1 MLLRREVRNAP
12 NLPARL
18 LAATL
23 IFEAVTINLPGPD
36 ADGDTDVPA
45 PEVRNVLRAC
55 SDMIALM
62 EPAQAQLWHSV
73 GLTLTHLVVLR
84 QLQDGPLPAGKLGQ
98 AVGRSAASMTH
109 LLDRMEERG
118 LVSRRRDT
126 GDRRCVE
133 VHIEPMGQ
141 QVLGRR
147 VVRRTPLRRA
157 VESMSPERRQQLLE
171 ALTHLAERTRAF
183 VDEAETA
190 EPAQVAPR

>member
-1 MLLRREVRNAP
+1 MHVLD
-12 NLPARL
+12 
-18 LAATL
+18 AAL
-23 IFEAVTINLPGPD
+23 IFEVVTINAPD
-36 ADGDTDVPA
+36 LDHDDQDVPA
-45 PEVRNVLRAC
+45 PDVRDVLRAC
-55 SDMIALM
+55 SDVLALM

-141 QVLGRR
+141 QVLGRK
-147 VVRRTPLRRA
+147 VVRRKPLRQA
-157 VESMSPERRQQLLE
+157 VESMTPERRERLLE
-171 ALTHLAERTRAF
+171 ALTDLVERTRTFAED
-183 VDEAETA
+183 VQTEAD
-190 EPAQVAPR
+190 PAPVASR